1 MGNLASS
8 ARARFE
14 LLRSI
19 AFGAITNNFAGVG
32 TPFVNPIRI
41 IRVTNTTDVNILV
54 SFNGIDAIDILP
66 ADFFYLYD
74 IGENKADCVGLLELS
89 AGDRIYIKAE
99 TALPTVGSVYVT
111 SMYAAQN

>member
-8 ARARFE
+8 ARARWE
-14 LLRSI
+14 DLRSLGF
-19 AFGAITNNFAGVG
+19 AAITNNYAGVG
-32 TPFVNPIRI
+32 TPFMNPIRI
-41 IRVTNTTDVNILV
+41 VKLTNTTDVNILV
-54 SFNGIDAIDILP
+54 SFNGIDPKDILP
-66 ADFFYLYD
+66 ASFYYLYD
-74 IGENKADCVGLLELS
+74 VGENKADCVGLLELS

>member
-19 AFGAITNNFAGVG
+19 GFAAISNNFAGVG
-32 TPFVNPIRI
+32 TPFLNPIRI
-41 IRVTNTTDVNILV
+41 LKITNTTDVNILV
-54 SFNGIDAIDILP
+54 SFNGLDSIDILP
-66 ADFFYLYD
+66 ADFYYLYD
-74 IGENKADCVGLLELS
+74 IGENKADCVGLLELA
-89 AGDRIYIKAE
+89 AGDRVYVKAE
-99 TALPTVGSVYVT
+99 AGLPTVGSVYVT